1 MIKSNDFSY
10 PEYFI
15 HLHYL
20 LSIFHYPL
28 SIILFPG
35 CYPPPRHSFPSSSSQ
50 SFSVQ
55 GSKLHQTQ
63 GKDKLLLLFISLLI
77 ILAAMYILGFENLKL
92 CCLPKYVQTVGASRK
107 AAGVPLGASTSP
119 TSTTWHRDKSQ
130 VHWSNVQFVAGLEV
144 YSLCKFFFFPR
155 MGPLGGWI
163 PVSKRW
169 IDIGADVND
178 RSLNITVLF
187 GYIVI
192 ISNIYSVYWGGSP

>member
-77 ILAAMYILGFENLKL
+77 ILAAMYILGFENLKR
-92 CCLPKYVQTVGASRK
+92 CCLPKYFRPLEQAERQLEFLLVRALHPQ
-107 AAGVPLGASTSP
+107 VPLGRGINA
-119 TSTTWHRDKSQ
+119 RCIEALY
-130 VHWSNVQFVAGLEV
+130 NL
-144 YSLCKFFFFPR
+144 
-155 MGPLGGWI
+155 
-163 PVSKRW
+163 
-169 IDIGADVND
+169 
-178 RSLNITVLF
+178 
-187 GYIVI
+187 
-192 ISNIYSVYWGGSP
+192 